1 MNAFYTAWH
10 TTKTKLDGT
19 VPQAQHVFIFGELV
33 ERLKAAVLKT
43 VDGVVP
49 HPRVR
54 IPDSPP

>member
-1 MNAFYTAWH
+1 MF
-10 TTKTKLDGT
+10 
-19 VPQAQHVFIFGELV
+19 FIQYGILQKQNLKARFRKHNMFLYGELV